1 MMEGLSLT
9 DKCAVVTG
17 GSRGIGRAV
26 CLELARLGARVVFT
40 YAGNA
45 EAAQKTVEMI
55 EARGGAARAIC
66 ADVRSAEDATRV
78 IDEAR
83 GSFGGVDILVN
94 NAGITCDKLAA
105 RMKPE
110 DFDAVID
117 TNLKGAFLY
126 TKAALRPMMRARSG
140 AIVNMASV
148 VGLRGNAGQANYAAS
163 KAGLIGMTKS
173 IAREAAS
180 LGIRVNAVAPGFIAT
195 DMTDAMPEAAVT
207 PLSIGGF
214 TTMRAL
220 HTGDDPACAS
230 IPFDA
235 RRSGFV
241 MGEGAGVCLLE
252 ELEHA
257 QARGA
262 HIYAELVGYGVTCD
276 AFHITAPSE
285 NGEGAAHA
293 MQLTLED
300 AGVDSSQVDYI
311 NAHGT
316 STKLNDERE
325 TQAVKT
331 AFGEHATEL
340 AMSSTKSMT
349 GHMLGAAGAVEAI
362 FTALALHD
370 SYLPATI
377 GYQEADP
384 ACDLDYV
391 TSQGRSASIEYA
403 MSDSLGFGG
412 HNACILMKAWK
423 G

>member
-55 EARGGAARAIC
+55 GARGGTARAIC

-173 IAREAAS
+173 IAREVAS

-195 DMTDAMPEAAVT
+195 DMTDAMPEAART
-207 PLSIGGF
+207 ATL
-214 TTMRAL
+214 
-220 HTGDDPACAS
+220 AS
-230 IPFDA
+230 IPAA
-235 RRSGFV
+235 R
-241 MGEGAGVCLLE
+241 
-252 ELEHA
+252 
-257 QARGA
+257 
-262 HIYAELVGYGVTCD
+262 
-276 AFHITAPSE
+276 
-285 NGEGAAHA
+285 
-293 MQLTLED
+293 
-300 AGVDSSQVDYI
+300 
-311 NAHGT
+311 
-316 STKLNDERE
+316 
-325 TQAVKT
+325 
-331 AFGEHATEL
+331 
-340 AMSSTKSMT
+340 
-349 GHMLGAAGAVEAI
+349 LG
-362 FTALALHD
+362 
-370 SYLPATI
+370 
-377 GYQEADP
+377 EADEV
-384 ACDLDYV
+384 ARVVAFLASDAASYV
-391 TSQGRSASIEYA
+391 TGQVLAVDGGMA
-403 MSDSLGFGG
+403 M
-412 HNACILMKAWK
+412 
-423 G
+423 